1 MGAGGAP
8 RAGTALARILM
19 PSWVAAASIAVLV
32 ATVPMSWVLRIMR
45 DLPEPLLASRRRWA
59 AWANSL
65 LIGAVTVAVAVFV
78 RFAYYTAQPA
88 FVSLGFGIAVTGI
101 IYVFGMVLL
110 VRQFEGLYPEYFV
123 TAGRSGLTP
132 RKAVYRHVVAVETL
146 IRTRRE
152 TLVRIEMSSGES
164 LRLGLPTDRVFMLYE
179 AIDRDI
185 PAG

>member
-1 MGAGGAP
+1 
-8 RAGTALARILM
+8 M

-65 LIGAVTVAVAVFV
+65 LIGAVTVAVSVFV
-78 RFAYYTAQPA
+78 RFAYYAAPPA
-88 FVSLGFGIAVTGI
+88 PVALGFAIAVTGI
-101 IYVFGMVLL
+101 VYVFGMVLL

-132 RKAVYRHVVAVETL
+132 RKAVYRHVAAVETL
-146 IRTRRE
+146 ARARRE
-152 TLVRIEMSSGES
+152 TLLRIEMNSGES
-164 LRLGLPTDRVFMLYE
+164 LRLALPTDRVFELYE
-179 AIDRDI
+179 AIERNR
-185 PAG
+185 PPV